1 MIFACLFLNNLEE
14 NNVWNKLKKNI
25 ALGIF
30 IAVLGAVVG
39 AIVWFL
45 LWLMNLGIDFFWT
58 WLPGKFNIPVYN
70 LVICGVGGLLVGL
83 LQTKF
88 GPCPSELS
96 EDMAAIKQG
105 KRLPYDNLPVIA
117 VCALVPLIFGG
128 SLGPEAG
135 LTGVIAGLC
144 YWLADRFKYAYEEVE
159 DLAQVGIAAT
169 LGVI

>member
-88 GPCPSELS
+88 GPCPSE
-96 EDMAAIKQG
+96 
-105 KRLPYDNLPVIA
+105 
-117 VCALVPLIFGG
+117 
-128 SLGPEAG
+128 
-135 LTGVIAGLC
+135 
-144 YWLADRFKYAYEEVE
+144 
-159 DLAQVGIAAT
+159 AQ
-169 LGVI
+169 

>member
-58 WLPGKFNIPVYN
+58 
-70 LVICGVGGLLVGL
+70 
-83 LQTKF
+83 
-88 GPCPSELS
+88 
-96 EDMAAIKQG
+96 
-105 KRLPYDNLPVIA
+105 
-117 VCALVPLIFGG
+117 
-128 SLGPEAG
+128 
-135 LTGVIAGLC
+135 
-144 YWLADRFKYAYEEVE
+144 
-159 DLAQVGIAAT
+159 
-169 LGVI
+169 